1 MDEKE
6 IENTQPAASKPEREP
21 LDETTPHRVHPT
33 SGNVEEKLDATR
45 PMQIQPPFEAPA
57 SAQPPLEV
65 KPRRSRWWIVW
76 ALGGLVLLLLIAVS
90 SVYGGYLS
98 AIEQRTAFQST
109 RDATE
114 AQSQFA
120 LALVDIELKNFS
132 QARQRLE
139 YIIQIA
145 PDFPGV
151 GDKLAEVMVAMGITA
166 TPTPQPT
173 AVPSPT
179 LDLRDREEL
188 YLRGRELMAGA
199 EWSNAIDTLLA
210 LRKKDPA
217 YMAVDVDGLL
227 FVCLRNRGVEK
238 ISRQADLEGGTY
250 DLSLAEAF
258 GPLDV
263 EAQNWRDWAVMY
275 VRGASFWGVDWEK
288 AVLYFQEIAY
298 IAPNLMDASKMPSTE
313 RYYQALLKYGEW
325 LGVQGRWCDAQAQFE
340 IAQNL
345 RSDSFVQPTVDYVIQ
360 QCSSPGEPAPSSE
373 SSGGV
378 TATPTPTP
386 TPSAT
391 PDPGV
396 GVITEVPTSTPVTVP

>member
-1 MDEKE
+1 MEDND
-6 IENTQPAASKPEREP
+6 IENTQPAASKPERENQ
-21 LDETTPHRVHPT
+21 DETAPVRIHST
-33 SGNVEEKLDATR
+33 SENSAADLGVTR
-45 PMQIQPPFEAPA
+45 STQIQPPFEAPV
-57 SAQPPLEV
+57 SNQPQTEA
-65 KPRRSRWWIVW
+65 KPRRSRWWIVG
-76 ALGGLVLLLLIAVS
+76 ALVGLVLLMLIALT

-98 AIEQRTAFQST
+98 AIQQRTAFQTT

-151 GDKLAEVMVAMGITA
+151 GDKLAEVMVAMSITA
-166 TPTPQPT
+166 TPTPVPT
-173 AVPSPT
+173 PVPSPT

-199 EWSNAIDTLLA
+199 DWSNAIDTLLA
-210 LRKKDPA
+210 LRKKDPT

-238 ISRQADLEGGTY
+238 ISRHSDLEGGTY

-263 EAQNWRDWAVMY
+263 EAQNWREWAVMY

-288 AVLYFQEIAY
+288 AVLYFQEIAN
-298 IAPNLMDASKMPSTE
+298 IAPNLADASRIPAVE
-313 RYYQALLKYGEW
+313 RYYQALIKYGEW
-325 LGVQGRWCDAQAQFE
+325 LGVQGRWCDAKLQFE
-340 IAQNL
+340 TAQNM

-373 SSGGV
+373 STG
-378 TATPTPTP
+378 ATPTPTP

-391 PDPGV
+391 PEGGGV
-396 GVITEVPTSTPVTVP
+396 VDTETPTPTPTTGTGP